1 MRKITPQSAPGAS
14 GRAATWADS
23 EGGEDLPAPLS
34 AEQARRWRTQHPQ
47 VSVGRALVMQ
57 GLTGMVVAASAWV
70 LTGRVEVA
78 WSAAYGALTG
88 IIPAAV
94 AAKGTRRWAAPGF
107 PPGAALAGLLLWEGV
122 KLALTVGML
131 MAAPRFLG
139 ALSWPALLIGLVLT
153 IKMYWVGLLWA
164 RPKKS
169 AHGQAH
175 EE

>member
-14 GRAATWADS
+14 GRTTAWADT
-23 EGGEDLPAPLS
+23 EVGEDLPTPLS
-34 AEQARRWRTQHPQ
+34 AEQARQWRAQHPQ
-47 VSVGRALVMQ
+47 VPLARALVVQ
-57 GLTGMVVAASAWV
+57 ALTGVVVAAAAWW
-70 LTGRVEVA
+70 LTGRTAVA
-78 WSAAYGALTG
+78 WSAAYGALAG
-88 IIPAAV
+88 VIPAAV
-94 AAKGTRRWAAPGF
+94 AARGMRRWAAPGF
-107 PPGAALAGLLLWEGV
+107 PPAAALAGVLLWEGV
-122 KLALTVGML
+122 KLVLTVGML

-169 AHGQAH
+169 THGQAH

>member
-14 GRAATWADS
+14 GRTPAWADTDV
-23 EGGEDLPAPLS
+23 GEELPAPLS
-34 AEQARRWRTQHPQ
+34 AEQARQWRAQHPQ
-47 VSVGRALVMQ
+47 LPVARALAMQ
-57 GLTGMVVAASAWV
+57 ALTGVVVALLVWGFSEHAAA
-70 LTGRVEVA
+70 A
-78 WSAAYGALTG
+78 WSAAYGALAG
-88 IIPAAV
+88 VLPAAV
-94 AAKGTRRWAAPGF
+94 AARGTRRWAQPGF
-107 PPGAALAGLLLWEGV
+107 PPAAALAGLLLWEGV

-169 AHGQAH
+169 THGQAH

>member
-1 MRKITPQSAPGAS
+1 MTNASLHRALFEPRRIALIGASSDPARLTARAQIYLRKHGFAGDILPVHPREAEVLGERAYPSVADIPGPVDLAYILLNTPQV
-14 GRAATWADS
+14 
-23 EGGEDLPAPLS
+23 EG
-34 AEQARRWRTQHPQ
+34 
-47 VSVGRALVMQ
+47 
-57 GLTGMVVAASAWV
+57 VVQ
-70 LTGRVEVA
+70 
-78 WSAAYGALTG
+78 
-88 IIPAAV
+88 AV

>member
-1 MRKITPQSAPGAS
+1 MKKITPQSAPGAS
-14 GRAATWADS
+14 GRTATWADS

-57 GLTGMVVAASAWV
+57 V
-70 LTGRVEVA
+70 LTGTLVAALAWLLTDRAQVA

-88 IIPAAV
+88 VIPAAV

-131 MAAPRFLG
+131 LAAPRILG

-169 AHGQAH
+169 THGQAH